1 MQKDSKFK
9 GDIML
14 LKLLPEQ
21 IPTYWDEIKDG
32 ILKTIPVGVPDRANK
47 ILNKL
52 LLGSAQCWISY
63 HRGGTET
70 RDDVI
75 IDAVI
80 ITVIV
85 EDQVHDTLN
94 LDIYALWSVGVTRR
108 SSWIEGIDAL
118 KKYARKKECTRII
131 GRSDVESVLEFVRLA
146 GGEAR
151 YTLIA
156 FDV

>member
-1 MQKDSKFK
+1 
-9 GDIML
+9 ML

-21 IPTYWDEIKDG
+21 IPQYWDEIKDG
-32 ILKTIPVGVPDRANK
+32 ILKTIPVGVPDRASK

-52 LLGSAQCWISY
+52 LLGTAQCWLSY
-63 HRGGTET
+63 HRSNGNP
-70 RDDVI
+70 I

-80 ITVIV
+80 ITVII

-94 LDIYALWSVGVTRR
+94 LDIYALWSVEVTQR
-108 SSWIEGIDAL
+108 SSWIEGIEAL

-131 GRSDVESVLEFVRLA
+131 GRSDVESILEFVRMA